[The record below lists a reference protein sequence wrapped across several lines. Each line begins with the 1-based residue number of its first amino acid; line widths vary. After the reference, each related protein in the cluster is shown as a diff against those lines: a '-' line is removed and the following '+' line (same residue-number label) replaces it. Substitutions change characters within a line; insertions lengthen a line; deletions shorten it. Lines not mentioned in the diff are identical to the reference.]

1 MRLFDL
7 LKSTAGP
14 YIHVSTRLRTVDFR
28 HTLPQGHFGVEVS
41 GHDIPTLDLLFR
53 VFADKFHFPEY
64 FGHNWGAFD
73 DCLRDLE
80 WLNATG
86 FTLVITCAEE
96 LLRAEPVAAATLIKV
111 LDKAG
116 HEWAELIDLG
126 EPWDRPPMPFQVF
139 LLFSS
144 DQLLSET
151 LANWQ
156 ADPGHFNRV

>member
-1 MRLFDL
+1 MHLFDL

-14 YIHVSTRLRTVDFR
+14 YIHASTRLRTVDFR
-28 HTLPQGHFGVEVS
+28 HILPKGHFWVEVN
-41 GHDIPTLDLLFR
+41 GHDIPTVDLLFC

-73 DCLRDLE
+73 DCLRDLD

-86 FTLVITCAEE
+86 FTLVITRAEE
-96 LLRAEPVAAATLIKV
+96 LLRAEPQYASTLIKDF
-111 LDKAG
+111 DKAG
-116 HEWAELIDLG
+116 HEWAESIDLG
-126 EPWDRPPMPFQVF
+126 ELWDRPSIPFQVF

-151 LANWQ
+151 LANWG
-156 ADPGHFNRV
+156 ADPAHFDRV